1 MATKES
7 PPTGLL
13 AKMASF
19 VRSPSAEPAPQDKN
33 DFPEGGE
40 SGKQAFKR
48 MIERKAHN
56 DSIRNREFSQLR
68 KLRQVSPAVAT
79 QMVARDSFFQDSSGY
94 SVTEERAT
102 TLKKIDEIEAQ
113 MSKQWWKGR
122 PGGTPA
128 TSPEPNTAKAT
139 KGATAGGPA
148 AKSPGVADR
157 PSTVSESQLET
168 CNTFAA
174 TLPSDLFEGADDVPT
189 QLDADMTSVQE
200 VAKKPAVPASVPS
213 ASRSGFE
220 STGNSAFSVSKMVSI
235 DMGQNLS
242 DPTLEEAAIRF
253 ANSDDRGAESVLMT
267 ALQSQAG
274 VTESAEAW
282 TAALL
287 DLYRGT
293 GQRASFERLVQSQ
306 ALESNLPAPVW
317 FSTPEALGLMETPVG
332 PIPEPKPT
340 VALQEFWQCPAELDM
355 EAVRQLHDYA
365 RAQTGSCRL
374 DWRLLRSIQADAG
387 QALAELFAHWC
398 DQSLALQFKGVEVLG
413 DVLRTHTPMGVSQV
427 APFWWQLRMT
437 LWRIQGSQENF
448 DLVAMDFCITYEVS
462 PPAWQATRCQYDNVQ
477 ETRWADADTDAAAPQ
492 GDTASQALS
501 DRAAFPDARY
511 ADLFGEVLGTA
522 ADKLQPLQAV
532 TQAGQDIIVNCDYLI
547 RVDFSAAGNILNW
560 VATAQAAGHQIE
572 LRHVPR
578 LVAAFFNLIGI
589 NEHARVTLR
598 LN

>member
-1 MATKES
+1 MATKENAPS
-7 PPTGLL
+7 GLL
-13 AKMASF
+13 ARVASF
-19 VRSPSAEPAPQDKN
+19 VRSPTAEPEQQDKT
-33 DFPEGGE
+33 DFPEAGE
-40 SGKQAFKR
+40 NGKQAFKR

-79 QMVARDSFFQDSSGY
+79 QMVAQDSFFQDSSGY

-122 PGGTPA
+122 PGGTSA
-128 TSPEPNTAKAT
+128 TAPDPTAK
-139 KGATAGGPA
+139 PA
-148 AKSPGVADR
+148 AAQRPAARPPGVADR
-157 PSTVSESQLET
+157 PSSVSESQLET
-168 CNTFAA
+168 CNTFAP
-174 TLPSDLFEGADDVPT
+174 TLASDLFEGADDVPT
-189 QLDADMTSVQE
+189 QLDADLSSPQE
-200 VAKKPAVPASVPS
+200 APKRPAVPATVPS
-213 ASRSGFE
+213 ASRNGFE

-267 ALQSQAG
+267 ALQTQSGAP
-274 VTESAEAW
+274 ESVEAW

-293 GQRASFERLVQSQ
+293 GQQASFERLVQSQ
-306 ALESNLPAPVW
+306 ALGSNRPVPVW
-317 FSTPEALGLMETPVG
+317 FSTPEALGLMPSAVG
-332 PIPEPKPT
+332 PLPEPKPAG
-340 VALQEFWQCPAELDM
+340 VSQEFWQSPAELDM
-355 EAVRQLHDYA
+355 AAVRQLHDYTS
-365 RAQTGSCRL
+365 AQSGPCRL
-374 DWRLLRSIQADAG
+374 DWRLLRSIQDDAG
-387 QALAELFAHWC
+387 SALAELFAHWC

-413 DVLRTHTPMGVSQV
+413 DVLRANTPVGVNQV
-427 APFWWQLRMT
+427 AAFWWQLRMT
-437 LWRIQGSQENF
+437 LWRIQGSQEDF

-477 ETRWADADTDAAAPQ
+477 ETRWADADASDAPQ
-492 GDTASQALS
+492 SDTARQALS

-511 ADLFGEVLGTA
+511 ADLFGEVLGAA
-522 ADKLQPLQAV
+522 ADKLQPLQSV
-532 TQAGQDIIVNCDYLI
+532 TQADADIIVNCDHLI

-560 VATAQAAGHQIE
+560 VATAQAAGRQIE

-589 NEHARVTLR
+589 NEHARVTSR

>member
-1 MATKES
+1 MATKDNAPS
-7 PPTGLL
+7 GLL
-13 AKMASF
+13 ARVASF
-19 VRSPSAEPAPQDKN
+19 VRSPTAEPEPQDKA

-94 SVTEERAT
+94 PEPQERAT

-128 TSPEPNTAKAT
+128 TAPEPTAKPAKVAAT
-139 KGATAGGPA
+139 QGPA
-148 AKSPGVADR
+148 ARAHGVADR

-174 TLPSDLFEGADDVPT
+174 TLASDLFEGADDVPT
-189 QLDADMTSVQE
+189 QLDADMSSPQE
-200 VAKKPAVPASVPS
+200 ASKKPAMPATVPS
-213 ASRSGFE
+213 ASRNGFE
-220 STGNSAFSVSKMVSI
+220 STGNSVFSVSKMVSI

-267 ALQSQAG
+267 ALQTQSGAP
-274 VTESAEAW
+274 ESVEAW

-293 GQRASFERLVQSQ
+293 GQQASFEHLVQSQ
-306 ALESNLPAPVW
+306 ALGANRPAPVW
-317 FSTPEALGLMETPVG
+317 FSTPEALGLMPSSVG
-332 PIPEPKPT
+332 PIPEPKPA

-355 EAVRQLHDYA
+355 AAVRQLHDYTRA
-365 RAQTGSCRL
+365 RSGPCQL
-374 DWRLLRSIQADAG
+374 DWRLLRSIQVDAG
-387 QALAELFAHWC
+387 QALAEMFAHWC
-398 DQSLALQFKGVEVLG
+398 DQSLALQFKGVDVLG
-413 DVLRTHTPMGVSQV
+413 DVLRANTPVGVSH
-427 APFWWQLRMT
+427 AAAFWWQLRMT
-437 LWRIQGSQENF
+437 LLRILGSQEDF

-462 PPAWQATRCQYDNVQ
+462 PPAWQATRCEYDSVQ
-477 ETRWADADTDAAAPQ
+477 ETRWAEADAADGAPQ

-522 ADKLQPLQAV
+522 AEKLQPLQSV
-532 TQAGQDIIVNCDYLI
+532 TQAGTDLIVNCDHLI

-560 VATAQAAGHQIE
+560 VATAQAAGRQIE

-589 NEHARVTLR
+589 NEHARVTSR